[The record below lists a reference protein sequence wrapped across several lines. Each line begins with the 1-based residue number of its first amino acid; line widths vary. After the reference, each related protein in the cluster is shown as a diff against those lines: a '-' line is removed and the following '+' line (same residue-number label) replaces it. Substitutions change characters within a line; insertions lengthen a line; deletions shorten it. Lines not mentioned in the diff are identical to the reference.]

1 MTFHEYA
8 FFADDRSDRKTSNRY
23 LNTLTMKSIDL
34 LSTIH
39 SLDLT
44 SLTSFIADGNNGRV
58 FHSIG
63 TVFLESID
71 SYQINSIL
79 DIPELKTKFIS
90 MTGSYNFY
98 SVYNVT
104 ATSMIHSLSLLK

>member
-44 SLTSFIADGNNGRV
+44 SLTSFKSVGNGCV
-58 FHSIG
+58 FLSIG

-71 SYQINSIL
+71 SYQINSLL